1 MNKPFVMKNNRILA
15 ITAVSLFAFAS
26 CKDDNPNPDI
36 MFSIPLN
43 TRLENPMPAG
53 RTETGLLTMQLYP
66 NNVLKYS
73 FRVENL
79 ASGDQLT
86 MAHFHTGDPV
96 TNGPIIQDF
105 PAFTGTTASG
115 EITLRKSLADSLRDG
130 KNDIYFN
137 VHSTQVPTGLVR
149 GTVNSDII
157 MAADVTMNGLNEVPP
172 VVTTA
177 TGTALIRLTVG
188 RKLYS
193 KVTVANLPGGET
205 LSAAHIHKGA
215 AGVNGTILVN
225 LCTSAADFGISKMT
239 QVDEAVANALKTDA
253 LYTNV
258 HTNAHPDGVIRGQIR

>member
-1 MNKPFVMKNNRILA
+1 MRNNHILT
-15 ITAVSLFAFAS
+15 ITAVSLLTSIS
-26 CKDDNPNPDI
+26 CNKDNGNNPDI
-36 MFSIPLN
+36 MFAIPLN

-53 RTETGLLTMQLYP
+53 RTETGLLTMQLYS
-66 NNVLKYS
+66 NNVLRYS

-86 MAHFHTGDPV
+86 MAHFHVGDPV
-96 TNGPIIQDF
+96 TNGPIIQAF
-105 PAFTGTTASG
+105 PSFSGTTASG
-115 EITLRKSLADSLRDG
+115 EITLRQSLADSLKDS

-137 VHSTQVPTGLVR
+137 VHSTQVPSGLVR

-157 MAADVTMNGLNEVPP
+157 AAADVAMTGLNEVPP

-193 KVTVANLPGGET
+193 KVTVTNLPGGET
-205 LSAAHIHKGA
+205 LTMAHIHRGA
-215 AGVNGTILVN
+215 AGVNGAVLVG
-225 LCTSAADFGISKMT
+225 LCATAADFGISKMT
-239 QVDEAVANALKTDA
+239 QLDEAAANAVKTEA

-258 HTNAHPDGVIRGQIR
+258 HTNTHPDGVIRGQIR

>member
-1 MNKPFVMKNNRILA
+1 MRNNHILA
-15 ITAVSLFAFAS
+15 ITAVSLLTSIS
-26 CKDDNPNPDI
+26 CNKDNGSNPDI
-36 MFSIPLN
+36 IFTIPLN

-53 RTETGLLTMQLYP
+53 RTETGLLTMQLYS
-66 NNVLKYS
+66 NNVLRYS

-86 MAHFHTGDPV
+86 MAHFHVGDPV
-96 TNGPIIQDF
+96 TNGPIIQNF
-105 PAFTGTTASG
+105 PSFSGTTASG
-115 EITLRKSLADSLRDG
+115 EITLRQSLADSLKDS

-137 VHSTQVPTGLVR
+137 VHSTQVPSGLVR

-157 MAADVTMNGLNEVPP
+157 AAADVAMTGLNEVPP

-205 LSAAHIHKGA
+205 LTMAHIHRGA
-215 AGVNGTILVN
+215 AGVNGAVLVG
-225 LCTSAADFGISKMT
+225 LCATAADFGISKMT
-239 QVDEAVANALKTDA
+239 QVDEAVANAIKTEA

-258 HTNAHPDGVIRGQIR
+258 HTTAHPDGVIRGQIR